1 MLKFKILSNQCLFLG
16 QRALTKSS
24 ELSDYTDFDL
34 ITEISWL
41 FQKSQCGPKDTLSQS
56 SRSQRV
62 KMKGFTEVDVRAL
75 EVVLTFSAPLGKTQ
89 AYFFGMIGTSTK
101 EPFFP
106 PA

>member
-1 MLKFKILSNQCLFLG
+1 
-16 QRALTKSS
+16 
-24 ELSDYTDFDL
+24 
-34 ITEISWL
+34 
-41 FQKSQCGPKDTLSQS
+41 
-56 SRSQRV
+56 
-62 KMKGFTEVDVRAL
+62 MKGFTEVDARAL